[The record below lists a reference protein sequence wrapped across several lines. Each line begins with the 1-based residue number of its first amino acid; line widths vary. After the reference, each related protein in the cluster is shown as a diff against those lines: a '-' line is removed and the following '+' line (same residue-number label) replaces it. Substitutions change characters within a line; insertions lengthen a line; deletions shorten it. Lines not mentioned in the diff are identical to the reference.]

1 MRPTAWNAS
10 TYDSYEKHE
19 LRKGQENLVRFVDS
33 AYKTMKVS
41 SQTHTCV
48 ILNSPFVDSTLVNY
62 AADNAFDFI
71 CISTRGAGLIEKLFG
86 TTTANLINQS
96 SVPVIAVPG
105 NYRASRLTS
114 ILYAS
119 DLSSLEHELKQVVGV
134 AKPLAATVEL
144 RHFSAPSEPVTDPA
158 IIQMAVQ
165 KFTKYPVAVHLQAR
179 DLSISL
185 TDEIEMA
192 VKAAKP
198 SMLLMFT
205 RQNEGFFKRLFLSG
219 NSVDCSF
226 LTTVPLLVFRKA

>member
-10 TYDSYEKHE
+10 TYASYEKHE
-19 LRKGQENLVRFVDS
+19 RTKVQGNLVRFVD
-33 AYKTMKVS
+33 AVYKTMKVS
-41 SQTHTCV
+41 SQTHECV
-48 ILNSPFVDSTLVNY
+48 IQISPFVDSTLLNY
-62 AADNAFDFI
+62 AADHAFDFI
-71 CISTRGAGLIEKLFG
+71 CISARGAGIMEKLFG
-86 TTTANLINQS
+86 TTTTNLINQS
-96 SVPVIAVPG
+96 SVPVMAVPA
-105 NYRASRLTS
+105 NYRAAKLTS

-119 DLSSLEHELKQVVGV
+119 DLSSLGPELKEVIAV

-165 KFTKYPVAVHLQAR
+165 KFTDYPVRVHLQAR
-179 DLSISL
+179 NLSITL
-185 TDEIEMA
+185 TDDIEQA
-192 VKAAKP
+192 VRTVKP

-219 NSVDCSF
+219 NSIDCSF